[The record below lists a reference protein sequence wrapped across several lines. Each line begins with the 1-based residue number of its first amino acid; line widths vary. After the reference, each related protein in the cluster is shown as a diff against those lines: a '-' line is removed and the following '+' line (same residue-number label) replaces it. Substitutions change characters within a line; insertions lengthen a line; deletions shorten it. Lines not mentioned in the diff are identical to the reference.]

1 MRNRAPGAI
10 DHALKMP
17 VLKDAAGGSQQAP
30 EIIPKLDVDD
40 DPDGRIATY
49 QPGGVT
55 RTAGNAFFQNIGSDG
70 RTCFTC
76 HQPKNGWTISAAGA
90 QARFEASSGTDPLF
104 RMVDGA
110 LARPPRCP
118 LWGRGSL

>member
-1 MRNRAPGAI
+1 
-10 DHALKMP
+10 LK
-17 VLKDAAGGSQQAP
+17 VAAGGSQQAP

-40 DPDGRIATY
+40 DPDGRTATY

-76 HQPKNGWTISAAGA
+76 HQPKNGWTSSAAGA

-104 RMVDGA
+104 RMVAGA
-110 LARPPRCP
+110 TCP
-118 LWGRGSL
+118 TAKMSTLGDRRRAYKLLTDNDPMLT